1 MEFPPAFSPTYG
13 DLFGG
18 SGTAQTGFGFTGEQT
33 DASGLVYLRARYYLP
48 GLGVF
53 PSLDPVEEGNR
64 YGYVGGDVV
73 NRVDPSGECWLNER
87 ANTLQQDYCH
97 TQFLRY
103 TQDISRQYGEAWSP
117 ELHKAIGDQA
127 RFWSQ
132 LEFEDFLYLWNNPD
146 FNPPSDG
153 SGLAA
158 VLMYTQSATIPNPV
172 AVLVGA
178 CTALGVIA
186 LLSATLPKRR
196 GLADDI
202 QDFLRY
208 LRESLGRSIPIP
220 IPRDLPI
227 PTPTPTQRRC
237 RGYFLPGN
245 QAIYLPPTNRVISD
259 GFRTTQEDVLSI
271 MEIWL
276 GEPSWVGSEG
286 IYYSSGPC
294 QDDSLTHSVRL
305 TKRDLN
311 ASQPHINVEAGM
323 WVPKGNTSS
332 FDVSGRNLHIYM

>member
-1 MEFPPAFSPTYG
+1 MFVLSM
-13 DLFGG
+13 
-18 SGTAQTGFGFTGEQT
+18 GEI
-33 DASGLVYLRARYYLP
+33 LLWERYYVL

-87 ANTLQQDYCH
+87 ANTLQRDYCH

-103 TQDISRQYGEAWSP
+103 TQDISRQYGKAWSP

-220 IPRDLPI
+220 IPRDFPI
-227 PTPTPTQRRC
+227 PTPTRDACNIKILAGETVADVVYGSPLGDQID
-237 RGYFLPGN
+237 GAPVLGN
-245 QAIYLPPTNRVISD
+245 AERPWVYHDWTETYAKMFCQGALPPMIELSKGV
-259 GFRTTQEDVLSI
+259 GFSLLT
-271 MEIWL
+271 
-276 GEPSWVGSEG
+276 EG
-286 IYYSSGPC
+286 HHRFIAS
-294 QDDSLTHSVRL
+294 RL
-305 TKRDLN
+305 VTKRRPDL
-311 ASQPHINVEAGM
+311 AVTVRTLLSHRYVGTVNVSRGDKRYVLE
-323 WVPKGNTSS
+323 WKDYNW
-332 FDVSGRNLHIYM
+332 R